1 MEASVKEN
9 IHFMWLAGMSQPDHT
24 TINRFRSDH
33 LRNVLKEIFSQVVLL
48 LVENGLINLKQVY
61 LDGTRIEA
69 FVKYNYFHLEQ
80 KAKYADDPFRPEN
93 FYYNEQHD
101 CFYCPMGQKMA
112 KVDVE
117 AVIG

>member
-1 MEASVKEN
+1 LSN
-9 IHFMWLAGMSQPDHT
+9 
-24 TINRFRSDH
+24 TI
-33 LRNVLKEIFSQVVLL
+33 I
-48 LVENGLINLKQVY
+48 
-61 LDGTRIEA
+61 
-69 FVKYNYFHLEQ
+69 FHLEQ

-117 AVIG
+117 AVIGNIVGLLSIAHNMAKMIN